1 MKGEGKGEGGTS
13 IVSQCSQVSQV
24 AQSDRVGSAI
34 DPVETVPNVLG
45 TRERLALW
53 IKVAINTATVKE
65 CSMLIPPARANAAVP
80 GRIYYPG
87 WSTFRDGR
95 VGMWIFSEGGCAGRA
110 CELCVSETAD
120 IFATKIICQI
130 DYVRND
136 KRQFTKLICY
146 SK

>member
-1 MKGEGKGEGGTS
+1 MMFTASFFFG
-13 IVSQCSQVSQV
+13 SQLAPMQLFLEEYTI
-24 AQSDRVGSAI
+24 RVGRR
-34 DPVETVPNVLG
+34 LG
-45 TRERLALW
+45 MD
-53 IKVAINTATVKE
+53 VSE
-65 CSMLIPPARANAAVP
+65 C
-80 GRIYYPG
+80 G
-87 WSTFRDGR
+87 
-95 VGMWIFSEGGCAGRA
+95 IFSEGGCAGRA